1 MQPEPVPP
9 TVLRSRAQ
17 PPAKAPAW
25 AERLV
30 RLMDDG
36 LRIPGTEIRLGLDA
50 ILGFLLPGVGDALGA
65 VSALSLFG
73 LAVRR
78 GVPYVVLLR
87 MALNVAIDAL
97 VGAIPLLGDVFD
109 VGFKA
114 NRRNLQLIERSAAAP
129 GKPHESG
136 LSHWLFVGAILLVV
150 ASALCLPLLL
160 FGMLLRA
167 LWPS

>member
-1 MQPEPVPP
+1 MRPEP
-9 TVLRSRAQ
+9 Q
-17 PPAKAPAW
+17 PLPAW

-65 VSALSLFG
+65 VSTLSLFG

-114 NRRNLQLIERSAAAP
+114 NRRNLQLIERSATAP
-129 GKPHESG
+129 DKPQESG
-136 LSHWLFVGAILLVV
+136 LSHWLFVAAILLMV
-150 ASALCLPLLL
+150 ASALCLPPLLL
-160 FGMLLRA
+160 GMLLRA